1 MMLIMKMI
9 KSISSLFLLVILFY
23 ACSGDQSK
31 STKAQEQTV
40 KDTIATSSA
49 DTSGNDQSLLLVP
62 GKSAGKV
69 NIGQNAEEVYVLFG
83 KADAGDAA
91 MQKSVAIW
99 YKNHDPKSLSTSI
112 YTVRDTGDNPAAR
125 IKQVRVTSPKFK
137 TKENIGVSSTLGEI
151 QNKYSVTKLTDVTG
165 RGEVLEM
172 YDHLA
177 GIAFEVDSKGICK
190 AIIIHSANEGL
201 KPTSL
206 PLR

>member
-1 MMLIMKMI
+1 MLIMKMI
-9 KSISSLFLLVILFY
+9 KSINSLLLLVILFY

-31 STKAQEQTV
+31 STKEQEQTV

-99 YKNHDPKSLSTSI
+99 YKNHDPKSFSTSV

-125 IKQVRVTSPKFK
+125 IKQVRVTSPEFK

-151 QNKYSVTKLTDVTG
+151 QNKYSVTKLTDVTD

-172 YDHLA
+172 YDNLA

>member
-1 MMLIMKMI
+1 MI

-99 YKNHDPKSLSTSI
+99 YKNHDPKSFSTSV

-125 IKQVRVTSPKFK
+125 IKQVRVTSPEFK

-151 QNKYSVTKLTDVTG
+151 QNKYSVTKLTDVID
-165 RGEVLEM
+165 RGEILEM